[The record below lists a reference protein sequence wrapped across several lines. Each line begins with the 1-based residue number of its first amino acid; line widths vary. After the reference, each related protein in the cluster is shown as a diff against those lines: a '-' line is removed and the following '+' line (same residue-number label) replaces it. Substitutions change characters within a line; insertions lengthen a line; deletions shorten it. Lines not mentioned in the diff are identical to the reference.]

1 MNTSALWEVRVGASA
16 RKSLEAIPPADRA
29 RIEAALM
36 EMAVNP
42 FQGDIKALRG
52 AEKMFRRR
60 VGPWR
65 IFFFRIHNERRIN
78 VTAIERRTSTTY

>member
-1 MNTSALWEVRVGASA
+1 MNTFVPWEVRLAESA
-16 RKSLEAIPPADRA
+16 RKSLDGIPAADRL
-29 RIEAALM
+29 RVEAVLK

-52 AEKMFRRR
+52 REKTFRRR
-60 VGPWR
+60 VGAWR
-65 IFFFRIHNERRIN
+65 IFFFRVQYERGIV